1 MEKRYLRIGRWH
13 VEFFFA
19 TDGYDTDTIIDRMY
33 DFGASPDKMRQAM
46 DLMSKEEMNTGFIFT
61 NELEYLALVVIGPTS
76 NGEEFIN
83 TLVHEIHHLAV
94 AIASNLGIDLEGE
107 GPAYLAGDSAHDM
120 AEAICRLGCRSC
132 R

>member
-1 MEKRYLRIGRWH
+1 M
-13 VEFFFA
+13 EFFFA

-33 DFGASPDKMRQAM
+33 DFGASPDKMRQAIN
-46 DLMSKEEMNTGFIFT
+46 LMSKEEMNTGFIFT

-76 NGEEFIN
+76 NGDEFIN

-107 GPAYLAGDSAHDM
+107 GPAYLAGDSARDL